1 MTKGKPP
8 IRRAVAGTEPP
19 DLDLA
24 IEGAAE
30 TSARVIRRSNKSALG
45 FDPYRG
51 ALMSQPPPRKKDLR
65 KLGEWIAAKRNA
77 EESKPEDEQALPA
90 VGERSKKP

>member
-1 MTKGKPP
+1 MTKDKPP
-8 IRRAVAGTEPP
+8 NRRAGAGA
-19 DLDLA
+19 DCRDLA

-51 ALMSQPPPRKKDLR
+51 ASLSQPVARKKDLR
-65 KLGEWIAAKRNA
+65 KLGEWIAAKRKA
-77 EESKPEDEQALPA
+77 EESKPENERTPPTG
-90 VGERSKKP
+90 GEKSKKS